1 MRDAWSVALL
11 SDFLLESRERM
22 DHLEE
27 LLLGAAAA
35 GSLDAEALKEVQL
48 ELHTLKGNAGLV
60 GLTEMQTEA
69 HFLED
74 LVSDLKPG
82 APPEEELLAI
92 VDRLRSLLQ
101 RAEREDGSGSVDPV
115 RAKPDAGAA
124 GETVQGGVRVA
135 FTTLDSLVD
144 RLEEMVIFRN
154 RLTEA
159 LERQRRELGAAAR
172 SASGEAV
179 REAHDELGGTLDALR
194 DGILRLRLV
203 PLATLFRSLRR
214 IAHDESVR
222 SGKDVVFE
230 TLGGE
235 TPLDRGLL
243 ELASEALG
251 HLIRNAVIHGIET
264 PEERRRL
271 GKPRAMV
278 RVAASADTREVRIDV
293 VDDGGGVRRQEVLAA
308 AARRGLAVPAD
319 ADPVSFLFLPGFS
332 TRAEADLGAGR
343 GIGLAAVQEAVSRRG
358 GRIEVFSEEGVG
370 TLFRLRLPLSVSI
383 LRALLVA
390 SDGEDYALPLGAME
404 ETFRLDAG
412 LVHEINGGLVLARP
426 GGLVPFL
433 DLGYCFGTSPVRR
446 RSAYAVLLESEGS
459 RRAVGVD
466 GIQGIRE
473 VVVRRLD
480 PWAVRHPAVAG
491 STILA
496 DGRAVLLLD
505 PAGLA
510 GLSPLADPGRAA

>member
-1 MRDAWSVALL
+1 MREDWSAALL

-27 LLLGAAAA
+27 LFLGAAAA
-35 GSLDAEALKEVQL
+35 GSLDAGTLEEIQL

-60 GLTEMQTEA
+60 GLTEMQSEA

-74 LVSDLKPG
+74 LVAALKTG

-92 VDRLRSLLQ
+92 LDRLRGLLQ
-101 RAEREDGSGSVDPV
+101 KAEGEG
-115 RAKPDAGAA
+115 GAEAEPRTGGA
-124 GETVQGGVRVA
+124 GEPVQAGVRVA

-159 LERQRRELGAAAR
+159 LERQRRELGPAAR

-179 REAHDELGGTLDALR
+179 RQAHDELGGTLDALR

-222 SGKDVVFE
+222 AGKEVAFE

-243 ELASEALG
+243 ELASEVLG
-251 HLIRNAVIHGIET
+251 HLIRNAVIHGIEA

-278 RVAASADTREVRIDV
+278 RVAASADTREVSIDV
-293 VDDGGGVRRQEVLAA
+293 VDDGRGVRRQEVLAA
-308 AARRGLAVPAD
+308 AARRGLDVPAD
-319 ADPVSFLFLPGFS
+319 ADPVSLLFQPGFS

-343 GIGLAAVQEAVSRRG
+343 GMGLAAVQEAVSRRG

-404 ETFRLDAG
+404 ETFRLEADR
-412 LVHEINGGLVLARP
+412 VHEINGGLVLDRP
-426 GGLVPFL
+426 EGLVPFL
-433 DLGYCFGTSPVRR
+433 DLGFCFGTSPVRR
-446 RSAYAVLLESEGS
+446 RSAYAVLLAAEGS

-510 GLSPLADPGRAA
+510 GLSPLGGAA

>member
-27 LLLGAAAA
+27 LLLGAAAG
-35 GSLDAEALKEVQL
+35 GSLSTEALEEIQL

-60 GLTEMQTEA
+60 GLTGMQTEA

-74 LVSDLKPG
+74 LVSALKPG
-82 APPEEELLAI
+82 APPGEELLA
-92 VDRLRSLLQ
+92 VLDRLRGLLQ
-101 RAEREDGSGSVDPV
+101 QAEREDGSGTTGT
-115 RAKPDAGAA
+115 DAEAVGVS
-124 GETVQGGVRVA
+124 ETVQGGVRVA

-159 LERQRRELGAAAR
+159 LEWQRRELGP

-179 REAHDELGGTLDALR
+179 RKAHDELGGPLDALR

-243 ELASEALG
+243 ELASESLG

-293 VDDGGGVRRQEVLAA
+293 VDDGQGVRRQEVLTA

-404 ETFRLDAG
+404 ETFRLDADR
-412 LVHEINGGLVLARP
+412 VHEINGGLVLARP

-433 DLGYCFGTSPVRR
+433 DLGFCFGTSPVRR
-446 RSAYAVLLESEGS
+446 RSAYAVLLEVEGS

-510 GLSPLADPGRAA
+510 GLSPLADPGRPA

>member
-1 MRDAWSVALL
+1 MRDTWSAALL

-35 GSLDAEALKEVQL
+35 GMLDGEALEEIQL

-60 GLTEMQTEA
+60 GLTEMQAEA
-69 HFLED
+69 HLLED
-74 LVSDLKPG
+74 MVAALEPG
-82 APPEEELLAI
+82 APPEEDLLAAL
-92 VDRLRSLLQ
+92 DRLRSLLQ
-101 RAEREDGSGSVDPV
+101 KAEKEEDAAEPEAGS
-115 RAKPDAGAA
+115 A

-159 LERQRRELGAAAR
+159 LERQRRELGPAAR
-172 SASGEAV
+172 SVSGEAV
-179 REAHDELGGTLDALR
+179 RQAHDELGGTLDALR

-222 SGKDVVFE
+222 SGKEVVFE

-251 HLIRNAVIHGIET
+251 HLIRNAVVHGLET

-293 VDDGGGVRRQEVLAA
+293 VDDGQGVRRQEVLSA

-319 ADPVSFLFLPGFS
+319 ADPVSLLFLPGFS

-343 GIGLAAVQEAVSRRG
+343 GMGLAAVQEAVSRRG

-404 ETFRLDAG
+404 ETFRLDPG
-412 LVHEINGGLVLARP
+412 RVHEINGGLVLDRP
-426 GGLVPFL
+426 EGLVPFL
-433 DLGYCFGTSPVRR
+433 DLGFCFGTSAVRR
-446 RSAYAVLLESEGS
+446 RSAYAVLLGAEGS

-510 GLSPLADPGRAA
+510 GLSPLVDPGGAS

>member
-1 MRDAWSVALL
+1 MRDAWSAALL

-35 GSLDAEALKEVQL
+35 GSLAAGALEEIQL

-60 GLTEMQTEA
+60 GLTEMQAEA
-69 HFLED
+69 HLLED
-74 LVSDLKPG
+74 MVAALEPG
-82 APPEEELLAI
+82 APPEEDLLASL
-92 VDRLRSLLQ
+92 DRLRGHLQ
-101 RAEREDGSGSVDPV
+101 RAEGEEGTRPV
-115 RAKPDAGAA
+115 EAKTEP
-124 GETVQGGVRVA
+124 VQGGVRVA

-159 LERQRRELGAAAR
+159 LERQRRELGATAR

-179 REAHDELGGTLDALR
+179 RQAHDELGGTLDALR

-203 PLATLFRSLRR
+203 PLASLFRSLRR
-214 IAHDESVR
+214 IAHDEAVR
-222 SGKDVVFE
+222 AGKEVAFE

-251 HLIRNAVIHGIET
+251 HLIRNAVIHGLET

-278 RVAASADTREVRIDV
+278 RVAAAADTREVCIDV
-293 VDDGGGVRRQEVLAA
+293 VDDGQGVRRREVLAA
-308 AARRGLAVPAD
+308 AARRGIAVPAD
-319 ADPVSFLFLPGFS
+319 ADPVSLLFLTGFS
-332 TRAEADLGAGR
+332 TRDEADLGAGR

-358 GRIEVFSEEGVG
+358 GRIEVFSEEGSG

-404 ETFRLDAG
+404 ETFRLDPDR
-412 LVHEINGGLVLARP
+412 VHEINGGLVLDRP

-433 DLGYCFGTSPVRR
+433 DLGFCFGTSPVRR
-446 RSAYAVLLESEGS
+446 RSAYAVLLAAEGS

-466 GIQGIRE
+466 GIRGIRE

-510 GLSPLADPGRAA
+510 GLSPLVDPGGVS

>member
-35 GSLDAEALKEVQL
+35 GSLGAEALEEIQL

-74 LVSDLKPG
+74 LVSALKPG
-82 APPEEELLAI
+82 APPEEELLA
-92 VDRLRSLLQ
+92 VLDRLRGLLQ
-101 RAEREDGSGSVDPV
+101 QAEREDGSGT
-115 RAKPDAGAA
+115 AGTEAGAA

-243 ELASEALG
+243 ELASESLG

-293 VDDGGGVRRQEVLAA
+293 VDDGQGVRRQEVLAA
-308 AARRGLAVPAD
+308 AAQRGLAVPAD

-412 LVHEINGGLVLARP
+412 RVHEINGGLVLARP
-426 GGLVPFL
+426 EGLVPFL

-446 RSAYAVLLESEGS
+446 RSAYAVLLEVEGS

-510 GLSPLADPGRAA
+510 GLSPLADPGRTA

>member
-1 MRDAWSVALL
+1 MREAWSAALL

-27 LLLGAAAA
+27 LLLGGAAA
-35 GSLDAEALKEVQL
+35 GSLDRQALEEIQL

-60 GLTEMQTEA
+60 GLTEMQSEA
-69 HFLED
+69 HFMED
-74 LVSDLKPG
+74 LVSALKPG
-82 APPEEELLAI
+82 APPDEELLA
-92 VDRLRSLLQ
+92 VLDRLRGLLQ
-101 RAEREDGSGSVDPV
+101 KEEGAEPVPVSVSPQ
-115 RAKPDAGAA
+115 AGAA
-124 GETVQGGVRVA
+124 GEPVQAGVRVA

-159 LERQRRELGAAAR
+159 LERQRRDLGPAAR
-172 SASGEAV
+172 SQSGEAV
-179 REAHDELGGTLDALR
+179 RQAHDELGGTLDALR

-222 SGKDVVFE
+222 AGKEVAFE

-243 ELASEALG
+243 ELASEVLG
-251 HLIRNAVIHGIET
+251 HLIRNAVVHGIET

-293 VDDGGGVRRQEVLAA
+293 VDDGHGVRRQEVLAA
-308 AARRGLAVPAD
+308 AGRLGLAVPAD
-319 ADPVSFLFLPGFS
+319 ADPVSLLFLPGFS

-343 GIGLAAVQEAVSRRG
+343 GLGLAAVQEAVSRRS

-404 ETFRLDAG
+404 ETFRLEPG
-412 LVHEINGGLVLARP
+412 RVHEINGGLVLDRP
-426 GGLVPFL
+426 EGLVPFL
-433 DLGYCFGTSPVRR
+433 DLGFCFGTSPVRR
-446 RSAYAVLLESEGS
+446 RSAYAVLLAAEGS

-505 PAGLA
+505 PVGLA
-510 GLSPLADPGRAA
+510 GLSPLVDPGGAP

>member
-1 MRDAWSVALL
+1 MRNVWSAALL

-27 LLLGAAAA
+27 LFLGAAAA
-35 GSLDAEALKEVQL
+35 GSLDAVALEKIQL

-60 GLTEMQTEA
+60 GLKEMQAEA

-74 LVSDLKPG
+74 LVSTLKPG
-82 APPEEELLAI
+82 APPEQDLLI
-92 VDRLRSLLQ
+92 ILDRLRGLLHQ
-101 RAEREDGSGSVDPV
+101 AEKEE
-115 RAKPDAGAA
+115 GAA
-124 GETVQGGVRVA
+124 VEPGAGSAGEPVQSGVRVA

-159 LERQRRELGAAAR
+159 LERQRRELGPAAR
-172 SASGEAV
+172 SAGCEAV
-179 REAHDELGGTLDALR
+179 QQAHDELGGTLDALR

-222 SGKDVVFE
+222 SGKEVVFE
-230 TLGGE
+230 TTGGE

-243 ELASEALG
+243 ELASEVLG
-251 HLIRNAVIHGIET
+251 HLIRNAVIHGLET
-264 PEERRRL
+264 PEERRGL

-278 RVAASADTREVRIDV
+278 RVAACADTREVRIDV
-293 VDDGGGVRRQEVLAA
+293 VDDGRGVRRQEVLAA

-319 ADPVSFLFLPGFS
+319 ADPVSILFLPGFS

-343 GIGLAAVQEAVSRRG
+343 GIGLAAVQEAVRRRG

-404 ETFRLDAG
+404 ETFRLDPG
-412 LVHEINGGLVLARP
+412 RVHEINGGLVLARP
-426 GGLVPFL
+426 EGLVPFL
-433 DLGYCFGTSPVRR
+433 DLGFCFGTSPVRR
-446 RSAYAVLLESEGS
+446 RSAYAVLLAAEGS

-510 GLSPLADPGRAA
+510 GLSPLADLGGAA

>member
-1 MRDAWSVALL
+1 MRDAWSAALL

-35 GSLDAEALKEVQL
+35 GSLGREALEEIQL

-60 GLTEMQTEA
+60 GLTEMQSEA

-74 LVSDLKPG
+74 LVAALKPG
-82 APPEEELLAI
+82 APPEEELLA
-92 VDRLRSLLQ
+92 VLDRLRGLLQ
-101 RAEREDGSGSVDPV
+101 EAEKEEGAEPAQPGVGS
-115 RAKPDAGAA
+115 A
-124 GETVQGGVRVA
+124 GESVQGGVRVA

-159 LERQRRELGAAAR
+159 LERQRRELGPAAR
-172 SASGEAV
+172 SESGEAV
-179 REAHDELGGTLDALR
+179 RQAHDELGGTLDTLR

-222 SGKDVVFE
+222 AGKEVVFE
-230 TLGGE
+230 TTGGE

-251 HLIRNAVIHGIET
+251 HLIRNAVIHGLET

-293 VDDGGGVRRQEVLAA
+293 VDDGRGVRRQEVLAA

-319 ADPVSFLFLPGFS
+319 ADPVSLLFLPGFS
-332 TRAEADLGAGR
+332 TREEADLGAGR

-404 ETFRLDAG
+404 ETFRLDASR
-412 LVHEINGGLVLARP
+412 VHEINGGLVLDRP
-426 GGLVPFL
+426 EGLVPFL
-433 DLGYCFGTSPVRR
+433 DLGFCFGTSPVRR
-446 RSAYAVLLESEGS
+446 RSAYAVLLAAEGS

-466 GIQGIRE
+466 GIHGIRE

-480 PWAVRHPAVAG
+480 PWTVRHPAVAG

-510 GLSPLADPGRAA
+510 GLSPLVDPGGAA